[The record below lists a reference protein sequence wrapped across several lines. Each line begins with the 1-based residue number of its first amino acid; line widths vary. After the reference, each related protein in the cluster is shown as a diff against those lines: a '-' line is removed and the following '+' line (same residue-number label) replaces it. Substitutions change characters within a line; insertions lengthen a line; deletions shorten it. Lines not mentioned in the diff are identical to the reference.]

1 MKTGKSGSRSPI
13 NLMWIGMLF
22 SMFYWFL
29 ESVRDVLVFE
39 KGKLFQ
45 SIFFPDPM
53 SFLMRLLVVCIIV
66 LFGVYAQSVRGKEKD
81 HKRERHRFLRM
92 IGPIKGVFVL
102 GALYWILESVRDVFI
117 FGRGDI
123 LDRILTPDTRALWM
137 RLLGV
142 FILLLFGIYVQAL
155 INERKK
161 AEEKLQKQSVK
172 LEEEVERR
180 TELHTVNKELQ
191 QEVTERKLVE
201 DKLRSMLKEKEILL
215 KEIHHRVKNNL
226 QIIWS
231 LLHLQEKNIMTEQA
245 RTILKE
251 SRNRIKSMA
260 FIHDRLYHSEDFSN
274 IDLTEYIENLTSN
287 LFYTLQTESKSIKLI
302 TDVKNIFLSLDSA
315 IPFGLIIN
323 ELVTNALKYAFPN
336 DKSGEI
342 RISFHSDKDKIHTLI
357 VGDNG
362 EGLPENLDIHNTKT
376 LGLRLVSSLVE
387 QLEGSIDVDRN
398 GGTTYKVVF
407 QN

>member
-226 QIIWS
+226 QIICS
-231 LLHLQEKNIMTEQA
+231 LLHLQEKNIMNEQA